1 MNVHVEA
8 MSDVEVVEEAVKGV
22 KGIPDD
28 ADRIG
33 IVAKEVTEIQF
44 NVEEMLKR
52 VVGFHRNG
60 GASVHIVIST

>member
-33 IVAKEVTEIQF
+33 IAAKEVTEIQF
-44 NVEEMLKR
+44 KVEEMLKR
-52 VVGFHRNG
+52 VAGFHRNG